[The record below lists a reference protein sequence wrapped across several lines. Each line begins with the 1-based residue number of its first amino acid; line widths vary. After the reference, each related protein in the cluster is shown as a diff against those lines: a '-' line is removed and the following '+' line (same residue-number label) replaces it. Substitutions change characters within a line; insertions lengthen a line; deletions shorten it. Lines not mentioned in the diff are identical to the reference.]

1 MTPATSFPP
10 PLPVRAR
17 DNPFATHR
25 VLRVR
30 YRLQDTTWLAL
41 DARLR
46 ELNFRAA
53 IVGPEGAGKTTL
65 LEDLQQRF
73 ELAGQPTQGF
83 VLRRGERNFSA
94 DVLRHVFPH
103 LADDTIIL
111 LDGAEQ
117 LSRLAWWSFRRRTRH
132 CRGLV
137 ITSHRAGLLPTLL
150 LCRTTPELFAEI
162 LHELLGPHA
171 AATLHAASRTLFQ
184 QQHGNLRDALREL
197 YDLTARGELLP
208 RSPPPVRP

>member
-1 MTPATSFPP
+1 MTTATPSPP
-10 PLPVRAR
+10 PQPIRAR

-30 YRLQDTTWLAL
+30 YRLQETTWLDL
-41 DARLR
+41 DSRLR
-46 ELNFRAA
+46 ELDYRAA

-73 ELAGQPTQGF
+73 ELTGQPTRHF
-83 VLRRGERNFSA
+83 VLHRGERNFSA
-94 DVLRHVFPH
+94 NIRRHEFPH
-103 LADDTIIL
+103 LAADTVIL

-137 ITSHRAGLLPTLL
+137 ITSHRSGLLPTLL
-150 LCRTTPELFAEI
+150 HCRTTPELFGEI
-162 LHELLGPHA
+162 FHELLGPP
-171 AATLHAASRTLFQ
+171 AASALQTESLALFQ
-184 QQHGNLRDALREL
+184 KHRGNLRNALREL
-197 YDLTARGELLP
+197 YDRTACGEFAQFLP
-208 RSPPPVRP
+208 EQIQP